1 MAKKIKVSVIK
12 VSGGLSNIP
21 IGSKITFEQDPSKYQ
36 YDSFAIKALVDDKEV
51 GSVSASPNTT
61 VTGCV
66 LNKELHPLLS
76 NGTMEGTVVSHGQ
89 VTFRGNSGTRTALV
103 VEIEIQTVRASTN
116 GGGNSMKYTCKV
128 KGSTRTYQGK
138 LDILADFQ
146 AGKST
151 FVTLT
156 KEDETIIA
164 HYNNKTAGIVDEKKA
179 TDTTDFNK
187 VIEVV
192 GVMGSITA
200 KVTNAGSS
208 VYTIEFDIDEKALN
222 DAKSGRKVVSLD
234 EVKNNIVAQD
244 ICSNEE
250 LQEIEDFLIFTG
262 HSRKQ
267 IIGVFS
273 TYRKYDAQYQG
284 RIPKKPETVFKNY
297 DGFNAVKKAVIYML
311 KGKFLRFV
319 GEKGTGKNNLIT
331 TLAWIFQR
339 PLYEVSL
346 NRDFDKLD
354 MVGSKTLSVEGGYI
368 EIGEPIISEK
378 GLIGWLKSLNSI
390 IRDTANTFLKK
401 NTKITFDKE
410 ALIEAM
416 EVGAIINY
424 DEVNTADPALL
435 VMLHSITDSRRS
447 IEVAGY
453 GRVVAQPNFSIILT
467 MNKDYQGTVSLNEA
481 TRDRFTPVVFPSR
494 TSILDLLQAK
504 FPYVD
509 QEDLSL
515 CDKLYQGMLGHV
527 TEGELSMDCITV
539 RGFIDALDVIDDLD
553 LKEALDDNVANR
565 IEDEEYKQKVL
576 NMIDDLAN

>member
-21 IGSKITFEQDPSKYQ
+21 VGSTVAFEQDPAKYQ
-36 YDSFAIKALVDDKEV
+36 YDQFAVKALVDGNEV

-76 NGTMEGTVVSHGQ
+76 NGTIEGVVVSHGS

-103 VEIEIQTVRASTN
+103 VEIEIKTARATKAS
-116 GGGNSMKYTCKV
+116 GGGNIMKYTCKV
-128 KGSTRTYQGK
+128 KGSTRTYLGK
-138 LDILADFQ
+138 LDVLADVQ

-151 FVTLT
+151 FVTLS
-156 KEDETIIA
+156 KEDENIIA
-164 HYNNKTAGIVDEKKA
+164 HYNNKPAGIVDERKSP
-179 TDTTDFNK
+179 DTTEFNK
-187 VIEVV
+187 VIDVV
-192 GVMGSITA
+192 AVMGSVTA
-200 KVTNAGSS
+200 KVVNAGGS
-208 VYTIEFDIDEKALN
+208 VYTIEFEIDEKALN
-222 DAKSGRKVVSLD
+222 DAKSGKKVLTLD

-244 ICSNEE
+244 ICTMDK
-250 LQEIEDFLIFTG
+250 LQEIEDYLISTG

-267 IIGVFS
+267 IIRVFS

-284 RIPKKPETVFKNY
+284 RIPEKPDTVFQNY

-354 MVGSKTLSVEGGYI
+354 MVGSKTLSVEGDFA
-368 EIGEPIISEK
+368 EISEPTVVDK
-378 GLIGWLKSLNSI
+378 GLIGWLKSLVTI
-390 IRDTANTFLKK
+390 IKDTANTFLRKT
-401 NTKITFDKE
+401 TKVMFDKE

-447 IEVAGY
+447 IQVTGY
-453 GRVVAQPNFSIILT
+453 GKVVAEENFSIILT
-467 MNKDYQGTVSLNEA
+467 MNKDYQGA
-481 TRDRFTPVVFPSR
+481 TRF
-494 TSILDLLQAK
+494 A
-504 FPYVD
+504 
-509 QEDLSL
+509 
-515 CDKLYQGMLGHV
+515 
-527 TEGELSMDCITV
+527 
-539 RGFIDALDVIDDLD
+539 
-553 LKEALDDNVANR
+553 
-565 IEDEEYKQKVL
+565 
-576 NMIDDLAN
+576 